1 METCR
6 LCLRIST
13 RLPTH
18 QIMEG
23 AEIELAVDDG
33 AVEAQSGASNA
44 IHGVEMELKVRLTGT
59 ALYAGAGSAEGRAAS
74 H

>member
-1 METCR
+1 
-6 LCLRIST
+6 
-13 RLPTH
+13 
-18 QIMEG
+18 MEG

-44 IHGVEMELKVRLTGT
+44 IHGVEMELKVRLAGT